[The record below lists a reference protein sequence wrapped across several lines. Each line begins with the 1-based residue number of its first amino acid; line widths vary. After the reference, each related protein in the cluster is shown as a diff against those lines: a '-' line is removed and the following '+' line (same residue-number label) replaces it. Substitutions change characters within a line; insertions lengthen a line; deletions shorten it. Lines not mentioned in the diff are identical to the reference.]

1 MRIQKRNGKYQQM
14 SFDKIKARN
23 NKLAND
29 ISLGKIKNIDTD
41 LVSQKVI
48 QQITDGISAEE
59 LDILSADIC
68 ISMSIDNPSY
78 GDLASRIYTNNLQ
91 KIAPKTFVE
100 SMEELYK
107 NDIINKDFIEDL
119 RKNKEN
125 IEDYIVHNRDY
136 LIDYFGLK
144 TLEKGYLLN
153 ILSGKSKKL
162 METPQYMWMRVA
174 LALHGED
181 LERVFE
187 TYDNLSLKNFTHAT
201 PTLFNAGTNRQQLS
215 SCYLVDT
222 EDSISGI
229 FKTMGDIAQ
238 ISKYAGGVGLTCS
251 RIRAKDSIIRGTNG
265 KSDGILPMLK
275 VYNEIARYVNQAGK
289 RNGSFACFVKDTKV
303 FTDNGVKNIQD
314 VNIGDMVVTHENRLK
329 PVLQVHKNKL
339 GDRKIY
345 KLSAKGN
352 KDIFVTGNH
361 KFLSFYTKKSKDKRI
376 DYGWNSVEKLKELME
391 NKKTTKQGCYIT
403 VPCGNSIKQN
413 FDKIDILSYKN
424 IILETITELI
434 YDDNDYIIP
443 ITKSYN
449 AQGYKTLSRGNS
461 IKRFWDIDV
470 DLAKLY
476 GIWLGDGCIKHKNDY
491 PLGIQFTVNGHNTK
505 LINFIKETC
514 EAKFGIKIEESMSKK
529 SNCANI
535 QINSSII
542 GIIFK
547 ELFSSG
553 FSNKKLPPT
562 FFKWSTD
569 LVEAFIAGLI
579 STDGHVTSKK
589 QFITL
594 GLSNKNLMEQIFHL
608 CRNNG
613 IVCTYLSCGNIDKK
627 ILHYTIS
634 IPKNKNIL
642 SMVDRYY
649 KDGRMEMIRIHKS
662 DNQRFLNIISIEE
675 TDIEDEYVYTLGVK
689 DDHSYTVEGVVV
701 ENCFLDVFHADIE
714 EFLEMKKN
722 TGDANLRA
730 RDLFYGLWVS
740 DLFMEKVEKDED
752 WFLMCPDQC
761 KGLVDA
767 YGEDFNILYMSY
779 IEKGMYRKKIR
790 ARDLWNSILVSQ
802 TETGTPY
809 IGYKDS
815 VNKKNN
821 QSNLGT
827 ITSSNLCVAP
837 ETMILTDTGYHKIK
851 SLQDKPINI
860 WNGEKF
866 TQTVVRKT
874 GEKQNLIKVNFSN
887 GSILEC
893 TKYHKF
899 YIEGGN
905 GILKLDAQ
913 ELRPGMALIKTDFPR
928 IIKGAGYKS
937 TDFVHLTSSLEDKTK
952 WLHKVFNGSLHI
964 ETENLEFINNVKYVL
979 QSIGYDPDVIKEG
992 IFYKLYIQS
1001 YAVFSNETKNTTK
1014 KHNIIESVEDYG
1026 RISDTYCFKEEERG
1040 MGIFNGVITGN
1051 CMEIMLHHTSGQ
1063 YAVCNITSICLG
1075 NCVEN
1080 GEFNFEKLG
1089 HLAKISTIN
1098 LNRVIDLNFYPT
1110 TETLNSN
1117 LAHRPI
1123 AIGVQGLYDAFIKL
1137 RLPFTSPQ
1145 AKELN
1150 KKIFECIQ
1158 FNALQASCE
1167 LAKREGYYSSF
1178 KGSPSSKGIFQHNMW
1193 NIDEKELNYDWE
1205 SLRKDVV
1212 EYGLRNSLVT
1222 ALPPTAS
1229 TANIM
1234 GNTSSFETIT
1244 SNIFTRTVLSG
1255 NFPIVNKYLVNDL
1268 MKLNLWSLDIKDKII
1283 SANGSVQGI
1292 PEIPKE
1298 LKELYK
1304 TTWETSQKDTIDMSA
1319 DRSPFIDHSQSLN
1332 IFLANATIA
1341 KLSSM
1346 HFYGWK
1352 RGLKTGSYYIRS
1364 QPISGAEKI
1373 TVQNKPSEGEAL
1385 ACSIDNKEACA
1396 MCEG

>member
-78 GDLASRIYTNNLQ
+78 GVLASRIYTNNLQ

-125 IEDYIVHNRDY
+125 IEDYIDHNRDY

-153 ILSGKSKKL
+153 ILTSKTKKL

-174 LALHGED
+174 LALHGQD

-251 RIRAKDSIIRGTNG
+251 RIRAKDSVIRGTNG

-289 RNGSFACFVKDTKV
+289 RNGSFA
-303 FTDNGVKNIQD
+303 
-314 VNIGDMVVTHENRLK
+314 
-329 PVLQVHKNKL
+329 
-339 GDRKIY
+339 
-345 KLSAKGN
+345 
-352 KDIFVTGNH
+352 
-361 KFLSFYTKKSKDKRI
+361 
-376 DYGWNSVEKLKELME
+376 
-391 NKKTTKQGCYIT
+391 
-403 VPCGNSIKQN
+403 
-413 FDKIDILSYKN
+413 
-424 IILETITELI
+424 
-434 YDDNDYIIP
+434 
-443 ITKSYN
+443 
-449 AQGYKTLSRGNS
+449 
-461 IKRFWDIDV
+461 
-470 DLAKLY
+470 
-476 GIWLGDGCIKHKNDY
+476 
-491 PLGIQFTVNGHNTK
+491 
-505 LINFIKETC
+505 
-514 EAKFGIKIEESMSKK
+514 
-529 SNCANI
+529 
-535 QINSSII
+535 
-542 GIIFK
+542 
-547 ELFSSG
+547 
-553 FSNKKLPPT
+553 
-562 FFKWSTD
+562 
-569 LVEAFIAGLI
+569 
-579 STDGHVTSKK
+579 
-589 QFITL
+589 
-594 GLSNKNLMEQIFHL
+594 
-608 CRNNG
+608 
-613 IVCTYLSCGNIDKK
+613 
-627 ILHYTIS
+627 
-634 IPKNKNIL
+634 
-642 SMVDRYY
+642 
-649 KDGRMEMIRIHKS
+649 
-662 DNQRFLNIISIEE
+662 
-675 TDIEDEYVYTLGVK
+675 
-689 DDHSYTVEGVVV
+689 
-701 ENCFLDVFHADIE
+701 CFLDVFHADIE

-767 YGEDFNILYMSY
+767 YGEEFNSLYTSY
-779 IEKGMYRKKIR
+779 VEKGMYRKKIR

-827 ITSSNLCVAP
+827 ITSSNLC
-837 ETMILTDTGYHKIK
+837 
-851 SLQDKPINI
+851 
-860 WNGEKF
+860 
-866 TQTVVRKT
+866 
-874 GEKQNLIKVNFSN
+874 
-887 GSILEC
+887 
-893 TKYHKF
+893 
-899 YIEGGN
+899 
-905 GILKLDAQ
+905 
-913 ELRPGMALIKTDFPR
+913 
-928 IIKGAGYKS
+928 
-937 TDFVHLTSSLEDKTK
+937 
-952 WLHKVFNGSLHI
+952 
-964 ETENLEFINNVKYVL
+964 
-979 QSIGYDPDVIKEG
+979 
-992 IFYKLYIQS
+992 
-1001 YAVFSNETKNTTK
+1001 
-1014 KHNIIESVEDYG
+1014 
-1026 RISDTYCFKEEERG
+1026 
-1040 MGIFNGVITGN
+1040 
-1051 CMEIMLHHTSGQ
+1051 MEITLHHTAGE

-1089 HLAKISTIN
+1089 HLAKISTVN

-1110 TETLNSN
+1110 SETLNSN

-1137 RLPFTSPQ
+1137 RLPFTSPE
-1145 AKELN
+1145 AKQLN

-1158 FNALQASCE
+1158 FNALKASCE
-1167 LAKREGYYSSF
+1167 LAKKDGHYSSF

-1193 NIDEKELNYDWE
+1193 NIDEKELNHDWE

-1212 EYGLRNSLVT
+1212 KYGLRNSLVT

-1268 MKLNLWSLDIKDKII
+1268 IKLNLWSLDIKDKII

-1292 PEIPKE
+1292 PEIPGE

-1373 TVQNKPSEGEAL
+1373 TVQSKPNQEEEL

>member
-1 MRIQKRNGKYQQM
+1 MRIHKRNGKYQQM

-91 KIAPKTFVE
+91 KIASKTFVE

-107 NDIINKDFIEDL
+107 NDIINKDFIENL
-119 RKNKEN
+119 RKNKE
-125 IEDYIVHNRDY
+125 IIGDYIVHNRDY

-153 ILSGKSKKL
+153 ILNGKTKRL

-181 LERVFE
+181 LEKVFE

-289 RNGSFACFVKDTKV
+289 RNGSFACF
-303 FTDNGVKNIQD
+303 
-314 VNIGDMVVTHENRLK
+314 
-329 PVLQVHKNKL
+329 
-339 GDRKIY
+339 
-345 KLSAKGN
+345 
-352 KDIFVTGNH
+352 
-361 KFLSFYTKKSKDKRI
+361 
-376 DYGWNSVEKLKELME
+376 
-391 NKKTTKQGCYIT
+391 
-403 VPCGNSIKQN
+403 
-413 FDKIDILSYKN
+413 
-424 IILETITELI
+424 
-434 YDDNDYIIP
+434 
-443 ITKSYN
+443 
-449 AQGYKTLSRGNS
+449 
-461 IKRFWDIDV
+461 
-470 DLAKLY
+470 
-476 GIWLGDGCIKHKNDY
+476 
-491 PLGIQFTVNGHNTK
+491 
-505 LINFIKETC
+505 
-514 EAKFGIKIEESMSKK
+514 
-529 SNCANI
+529 
-535 QINSSII
+535 
-542 GIIFK
+542 
-547 ELFSSG
+547 
-553 FSNKKLPPT
+553 
-562 FFKWSTD
+562 
-569 LVEAFIAGLI
+569 
-579 STDGHVTSKK
+579 
-589 QFITL
+589 
-594 GLSNKNLMEQIFHL
+594 
-608 CRNNG
+608 
-613 IVCTYLSCGNIDKK
+613 
-627 ILHYTIS
+627 
-634 IPKNKNIL
+634 
-642 SMVDRYY
+642 
-649 KDGRMEMIRIHKS
+649 
-662 DNQRFLNIISIEE
+662 
-675 TDIEDEYVYTLGVK
+675 
-689 DDHSYTVEGVVV
+689 
-701 ENCFLDVFHADIE
+701 LDVFHADIE

-722 TGDANLRA
+722 TGDVNLRA

-752 WFLMCPDQC
+752 WYLMCPDQC

-767 YGEDFNILYMSY
+767 YGEEFNNLYTSY

-809 IGYKDS
+809 ICYKDS

-837 ETMILTDTGYHKIK
+837 ETMVLTDTGYHEIR
-851 SLQDKPINI
+851 SLKDQTINI

-866 TQTVVRKT
+866 TQTVIRKT
-874 GEKQNLIKVNFSN
+874 GEKQKLIKVIFSN
-887 GSILEC
+887 GSFLEC

-899 YIEGGN
+899 YIQDGN
-905 GILKLDAQ
+905 DIVKLEAQ
-913 ELRPGMALIKTDFPR
+913 KLRPGMSLIKTDFPT
-928 IIKGAGYKS
+928 IKKETGHFS
-937 TDFVHLTSSLEDKTK
+937 TNFVPLNSSLEDKQK
-952 WLHKVFNGSLHI
+952 WLHKVFNGNLQI
-964 ETENLEFINNVKYVL
+964 ETDNLKFLNDVKYVL
-979 QSIGYDPDVIKEG
+979 QSIGYDPDVTIQG
-992 IFYKLYIQS
+992 NLYKLYICAYS
-1001 YAVFSNETKNTTK
+1001 VLSCFSFNRKVYHK
-1014 KHNIIESVEDYG
+1014 IDSIEDYG
-1026 RISDTYCFKEEERG
+1026 RVSDTYCFKEEERG
-1040 MGIFNGVITGN
+1040 MGIFNGIIAGN
-1051 CMEIMLHHTSGQ
+1051 CVEIMLHHTAGE

-1089 HLAKISTIN
+1089 KLARISTVN
-1098 LNRVIDLNFYPT
+1098 LNKVIDLNFYPT
-1110 TETLNSN
+1110 PETLNSN

-1123 AIGVQGLYDAFIKL
+1123 AIGVQGLYDAFVKL
-1137 RLPFTSPQ
+1137 RLPFTSRE

-1158 FNALQASCE
+1158 FNALKASCE
-1167 LAKREGYYSSF
+1167 LAKNEGHYSSF

-1193 NIDEKELNYDWE
+1193 DIDEKELNYDWE
-1205 SLRKDVV
+1205 SLRKDVIK
-1212 EYGLRNSLVT
+1212 YGLRNSLVT

-1268 MKLNLWSLDIKDKII
+1268 IKMNLWSLDIKDKII
-1283 SANGSVQGI
+1283 SANGSIQGI
-1292 PEIPKE
+1292 PEIPRE
-1298 LKELYK
+1298 IKELYK

-1352 RGLKTGSYYIRS
+1352 KGLKTGSYYIRS

-1373 TVQNKPSEGEAL
+1373 TVQSKPNQEEAL